1 MRRYIRWFPCWGD
14 GRLLRKIGRR
24 TASSLRSPWVWWGPT
39 SPASSSSSVPWLQ
52 TTRTPHPILYRLYKI
67 FLFLDFLPQAVMVCF
82 FFDTK
87 MTRNL
92 IKAKWN
98 VLNVHINHGR
108 VTAFLNERRRIVKMF
123 RLNYFNSK
131 CNLCLCVSRSDVS
144 TTALGV
150 KNALLHNKVFRW
162 SLLSY
167 TCWTMESGR
176 FFILSFFRFDNSVT
190 PH

>member
-1 MRRYIRWFPCWGD
+1 MIS
-14 GRLLRKIGRR
+14 LLGGWPVVEKNWKED
-24 TASSLRSPWVWWGPT
+24 SFVVEESLGLVRANFT
-39 SPASSSSSVPWLQ
+39 SIIIIFCSVAADDKNSSSNIIQVV
-52 TTRTPHPILYRLYKI
+52 
-67 FLFLDFLPQAVMVCF
+67 FLFLDFLQRAVMVCF
-82 FFDTK
+82 FFYTK

-150 KNALLHNKVFRW
+150 KNTLLHNKVFRW

>member
-24 TASSLRSPWVWWGPT
+24 TASSLRSPWVWWGLT

-52 TTRTPHPILYRLYKI
+52 TTRTPHPILYRL
-67 FLFLDFLPQAVMVCF
+67 F
-82 FFDTK
+82 FVTK

-150 KNALLHNKVFRW
+150 KNALLHNTVFRW

-176 FFILSFFRFDNSVT
+176 FFYPFVF
-190 PH
+190 

>member
-52 TTRTPHPILYRLYKI
+52 TTRTPHPILYRL
-67 FLFLDFLPQAVMVCF
+67 FFVFRFFATGRHGMF
-82 FFDTK
+82 FFYTK

-131 CNLCLCVSRSDVS
+131 CNLCLCVSRSDVR

>member
-1 MRRYIRWFPCWGD
+1 MAGCWEKLEGGQLRRWGVP
-14 GRLLRKIGRR
+14 GSGEGQLHQHHHHLLFRGCRR
-24 TASSLRSPWVWWGPT
+24 QELLIQYYTGC
-39 SPASSSSSVPWLQ
+39 
-52 TTRTPHPILYRLYKI
+52 
-67 FLFLDFLPQAVMVCF
+67 FLFLDFLQQAVLVCF
-82 FFDTK
+82 FFFYTK

>member
-1 MRRYIRWFPCWGD
+1 MAGCWEKLEGGQLRRWGVP
-14 GRLLRKIGRR
+14 GSGEGQLHQHHHHLLFRGCRR
-24 TASSLRSPWVWWGPT
+24 QELLIQYYTGC
-39 SPASSSSSVPWLQ
+39 
-52 TTRTPHPILYRLYKI
+52 
-67 FLFLDFLPQAVMVCF
+67 FLFLDFLQRAIMVCF
-82 FFDTK
+82 FFYTK

-131 CNLCLCVSRSDVS
+131 CNLCLCISRSDVS

-167 TCWTMESGR
+167 TCWTMESGS